1 MKIILSI
8 ISICYLSPLFSQ
20 NNAESFIKNQCEYII
35 DGKDQS
41 YGIKMRYKVPC
52 SWDTLNETSVYFM
65 KSHTYEIKD
74 SGLLVCTVLINK
86 IKGKFDKAE
95 EQNIFKKEWAK
106 DAFKNVGDLITV
118 KKVDIDAHKWAEYVL
133 QKTINA
139 PQGEIHQYLVCY
151 YIIYK
156 GIGIM
161 VSYKIASSDL
171 LIGSLL
177 FVDYLETFR
186 VLASSISVFNFWPN

>member
-1 MKIILSI
+1 MKTSLIVIVLLY
-8 ISICYLSPLFSQ
+8 CSQ
-20 NNAESFIKNQCEYII
+20 LYSQHSAADFIKNQCEYII
-35 DGKDQS
+35 DGKEQT
-41 YGIKMRYKVPC
+41 YGIKMKYNAPC
-52 SWDTLNETSVYFM
+52 DWDTANETRVYFT

-86 IKGKFDKAE
+86 IKGKYDKTE

-151 YIIYK
+151 YILYK

-161 VSYKIASSDL
+161 VSYKVVSSDP
-171 LIGSLL
+171 LISAFLYI
-177 FVDYLETFR
+177 DYLETFR